1 MLWWIWML
9 VVLFGLVLEG
19 FVLNASRVSVRAG
32 QEVFDQGDS
41 GDRYYA
47 IESGR
52 VEVFV
57 DERAVR
63 VQGAG
68 DGFGEIALLRELPRT
83 ATVRALEPLSL

>member
-1 MLWWIWML
+1 MFG
-9 VVLFGLVLEG
+9 VLPGPLLEG
-19 FVLNASRVSVRAG
+19 LAMNASRLSVPAG
-32 QEVFDQGDS
+32 PEVFDQGDP

-52 VEVFV
+52 VEVLV
-57 DERAVR
+57 DERPVR